1 MRFIPTPLVGA
12 YLIEPER
19 HLDERGFFARTWCQ
33 REFLAH
39 GLAAGLAQCSISYN
53 TRRGTVRGMHYQLPP
68 FAEEKLVR
76 VTHGRLF
83 DVIVDLR
90 PGSASFLHWFGTEL
104 TGASRMAMY
113 VPKGVAHGFQTLAD
127 DTEVFYQM
135 SEFYSAEQGWGLRW
149 NDPLIHVAWPEPVTM
164 ISLRDGHYP
173 DVNPEDFAV
182 FGGLW
187 EAAVSHARREQ
198 SQVEGEDHHQ
208 G

>member
-19 HLDERGFFARTWCQ
+19 HSDERGFFARTWCQ
-33 REFLAH
+33 REFLAQ
-39 GLAAGLAQCSISYN
+39 GLAAGLVQCSISYN

-76 VTHGRLF
+76 VTHGGIF

-135 SEFYSAEQGWGLRW
+135 SEFYSAEHGCGLRW
-149 NDPLIHVAWPEPVTM
+149 DDPLIRVAWPEPVTM

-173 DVNPEDFAV
+173 DANLKDFTAFAGIYEDADSGV
-182 FGGLW
+182 R
-187 EAAVSHARREQ
+187 HDQ
-198 SQVEGEDHHQ
+198 SQLEGGGHH
-208 G
+208 